1 MKTDRTRPLMHVTRL
16 LTALVAVMALAS
28 GTALRA
34 QAPPSLGDVA
44 KKEQERRKALKTAGK
59 VYTKEDLPKTPQAQA
74 PAGAAAPAT
83 GAAAAVTPAAGD
95 QKPAAEQKPG
105 NEKDEAWWRARMTQA
120 REELRRSEMFIQAL
134 QSRINSLAADFS
146 SRDDPAQRAL
156 IGEDRNKAIAE
167 MQRVTAEVEALKK
180 VIADIEEEARQA
192 GVPPGWIR

>member
-1 MKTDRTRPLMHVTRL
+1 M
-16 LTALVAVMALAS
+16 
-28 GTALRA
+28 
-34 QAPPSLGDVA
+34 
-44 KKEQERRKALKTAGK
+44 
-59 VYTKEDLPKTPQAQA
+59 TPAT
-74 PAGAAAPAT
+74 AGAAAPAA
-83 GAAAAVTPAAGD
+83 GAAPAGTPAAGD

-105 NEKDEAWWRARMTQA
+105 ADEKDEAWWRARMTQA